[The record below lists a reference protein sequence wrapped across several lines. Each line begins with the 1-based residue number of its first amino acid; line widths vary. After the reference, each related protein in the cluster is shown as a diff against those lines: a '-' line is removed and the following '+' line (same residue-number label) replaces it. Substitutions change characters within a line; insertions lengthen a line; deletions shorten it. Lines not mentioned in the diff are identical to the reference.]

1 MMRKMFFALLL
12 WFVVLPGWADVY
24 MALRAV
30 YDDNPIIAQEREKVN
45 AAIAQLDLAKTNLQ
59 PYLGLTGNVGV
70 AQTDVL
76 GYSFGYAP
84 MQYGVEFQQ
93 NVFQG
98 GAMFAQIKAADAM
111 LAAANANLY
120 AVQQEVFLDAINAY
134 IEVLNAKAV
143 LDLNENN
150 NRVLVRYYDFVKDGQ
165 DVGRLTKTDVAQ
177 AAARLEMARYH
188 LADANAQYDNVIE
201 RFVRI
206 CGYAEDDYE
215 KIDLD
220 VVRGLFPDTVDVGQ
234 EHALRYHP
242 VLIAL
247 AEQEAAV
254 KQSKTV
260 ARSSMMP
267 SIDVRGAV
275 SRIDN
280 VPFLDD
286 ITDSRVGVY
295 LKVPLYDK
303 GSALA
308 NTLKVRASVANVQEQ
323 IVNARRVIVENLRS
337 AWNIYQAQKS
347 AIDATAA
354 SVRANELALSGIQDE
369 QRRGRRTVLDVL
381 NAEQELLNSRV
392 AHTRAKY
399 AQVSAFFAVLAAMG
413 NLSPENL
420 GIDE

>member
-1 MMRKMFFALLL
+1 MMRIMFFTLLL
-12 WFVVLPGWADVY
+12 WFVAVPGRADVY

-30 YDDNPIIAQEREKVN
+30 YEDNPVIAQEREKVN
-45 AAIAQLDLAKTNLQ
+45 AAMAQLDLAKTNLQ
-59 PYLGLTGNVGV
+59 PYLGLAGNVGV
-70 AQTDVL
+70 AHTDVL

-84 MQYGVEFQQ
+84 MEYGVEFQQ

-98 GAMFAQIKAADAM
+98 GAMFAQIRAADAM

-150 NRVLVRYYDFVKDGQ
+150 NRVLAQYYDFVKDGQ
-165 DVGRLTKTDVAQ
+165 VVGRLTKTDVSQ

-188 LADANAQYDNVIE
+188 LTDANAQYDNATE
-201 RFVRI
+201 RFFRI
-206 CGYAEDDYE
+206 CGYKENNYK
-215 KIDLD
+215 KIDVD
-220 VVRGLFPDTVDVGQ
+220 VVRDLFPDTVDVAQ
-234 EHALRYHP
+234 DYALRFHP

-247 AEQEAAV
+247 AEQETAV
-254 KQSKTV
+254 KESKTV

-303 GSALA
+303 GNALA

-323 IVNARRVIVENLRS
+323 TVNARRVIVENLRS
-337 AWNIYQAQKS
+337 AWNMYQAQKS

-413 NLSPENL
+413 KLSPENL